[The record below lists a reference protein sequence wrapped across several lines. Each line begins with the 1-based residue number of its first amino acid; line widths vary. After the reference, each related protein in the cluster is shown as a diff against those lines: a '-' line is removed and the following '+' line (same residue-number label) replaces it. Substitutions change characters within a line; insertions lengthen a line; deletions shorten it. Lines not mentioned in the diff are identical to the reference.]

1 MSYIQSGVSLPVF
14 NSPDWAKF
22 YGSLEAMEKDLVDF
36 DQHSWQGSGWY
47 GNERLLII
55 EEKHGFRLYCWENGS
70 ESPKDMMERV
80 SFLPTFD

>member
-1 MSYIQSGVSLPVF
+1 MNNIQPIPSMF
-14 NSPDWAKF
+14 DFQAPDWAKL
-22 YGSLEAMEKDLVDF
+22 YGSLEAMDKDLVDF